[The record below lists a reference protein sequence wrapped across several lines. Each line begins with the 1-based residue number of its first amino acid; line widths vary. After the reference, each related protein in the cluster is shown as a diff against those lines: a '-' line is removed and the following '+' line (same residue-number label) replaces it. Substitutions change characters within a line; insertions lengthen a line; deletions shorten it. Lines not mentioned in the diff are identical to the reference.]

1 MGRQTRS
8 QAKPQPEPA
17 SQPAKAKTTRRG
29 ALDNPQAKPQPPKSQ
44 RPKPQAQKSKQ
55 TTRTQRQ
62 QKNKVSIPTNASK
75 QASKSNPA
83 SKPKTTPRKRKRSL
97 NLASNLTT
105 GPEESQKN
113 RPRLSRTV
121 KQPAV
126 AQIQPTT
133 TTAVRTA
140 PASTSS
146 GNWTT
151 DWVLSNANP
160 TRHQMAMARPQNKP
174 VQKLAKPTGSA
185 LRNELQMDVAQASSN
200 GVSENG
206 DSARETTERAKKT
219 KGIYKSKVCRQ
230 ILERGNSNV
239 RLFMAEN
246 ELFTSRRGPTHRLN
260 SESEGWIGKL
270 QKRTRNGP
278 DDARYQT
285 KTLTQKLLRL
295 QPKNEV
301 AVIQTIHD
309 LVCPVAEDLADLH
322 LDDEELGDNYDLL
335 ADLWDEPWG
344 KVPSL
349 PGFGVP
355 RPDYCVGF
363 SLSAFGEEQRK
374 KLEVIAD
381 ERKFLL
387 PTPLIYFPFLT
398 CEAKSWQQSIDIAEN
413 QNAYNIFVAVQA
425 MVELFRM
432 AKYDVN
438 GKFLAF
444 SVSYRHDQAYWHAY
458 YPVINGEK
466 TDICRR
472 VLCKPYLSPADGDD
486 SWKSWN
492 LARNVYELWAPQ
504 LFRCLCEAIDS
515 VQLAIPPAEP
525 ANVEQ
530 APEPAPSS
538 VGDRMDTRSEAT
550 ARQYTMSE
558 DDFGDSRRAEYDGL
572 EKSPP
577 PKRPRVS

>member
-1 MGRQTRS
+1 
-8 QAKPQPEPA
+8 
-17 SQPAKAKTTRRG
+17 
-29 ALDNPQAKPQPPKSQ
+29 
-44 RPKPQAQKSKQ
+44 
-55 TTRTQRQ
+55 
-62 QKNKVSIPTNASK
+62 
-75 QASKSNPA
+75 
-83 SKPKTTPRKRKRSL
+83 
-97 NLASNLTT
+97 
-105 GPEESQKN
+105 
-113 RPRLSRTV
+113 
-121 KQPAV
+121 
-126 AQIQPTT
+126 
-133 TTAVRTA
+133 
-140 PASTSS
+140 
-146 GNWTT
+146 
-151 DWVLSNANP
+151 
-160 TRHQMAMARPQNKP
+160 MARPQNRS
-174 VQKLAKPTGSA
+174 VRKLAKPAGSS
-185 LRNELQMDVAQASSN
+185 LRNEFQMDSAQAPSN

-206 DSARETTERAKKT
+206 DSTRATTERTKKT
-219 KGIYKSKVCRQ
+219 KEIYRRKVCRE
-230 ILERGNSNV
+230 ILKRGNGNV

-246 ELFTSRRGPTHRLN
+246 ELFTSRRGPTHGLN
-260 SESEGWIGKL
+260 TESEAWIGKL
-270 QKRTRNGP
+270 QRRTRKNP

-285 KTLTQKLLRL
+285 KTLTKKLLRL

-381 ERKFLL
+381 EKKFLL
-387 PTPLIYFPFLT
+387 PTPLMYFPFLT

-413 QNAYNIFVAVQA
+413 QNAYDIFVAVQA

-458 YPVINGEK
+458 YPVLNGER

-472 VLCKPYLSPADGDD
+472 ALCKPYLSPADGDD

-504 LFRCLCEAIDS
+504 LFRSLCEAIDS

-550 ARQYTMSE
+550 ARQYPMSV
-558 DDFGDSRRAEYDGL
+558 DGLGDGSRGGYDGL
-572 EKSPP
+572 EELPP
-577 PKRPRVS
+577 VKRTRVN